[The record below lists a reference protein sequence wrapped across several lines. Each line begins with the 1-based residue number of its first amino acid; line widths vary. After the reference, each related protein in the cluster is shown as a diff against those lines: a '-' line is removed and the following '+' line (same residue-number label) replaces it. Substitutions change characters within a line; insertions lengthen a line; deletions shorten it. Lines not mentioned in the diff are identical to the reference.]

1 MNTKLVKT
9 IREAIALAGLK
20 DGMTISFHH
29 HLRNGDYVLNLV
41 MDEIAA
47 MGIRDL
53 TVNASALFDTHAPLL
68 DHIKNHIVRKV
79 QTNYISAGIGRQISA
94 GLMDEPV
101 EFRRD
106 AVEILLRDVQQ
117 LEIVIRRHI
126 AVAIDVV
133 ALVERLECNVLLV
146 VQIEHAHDAAFKA
159 VALVKFQRD
168 DLVLRIFRTLVFH
181 IESPPYGSDSSI
193 TRFREKCKSKIVGR
207 PSAGRFPSPAP
218 AA

>member
-68 DHIKNHIVRKV
+68 DHIKNHVVRKV

-101 EFRRD
+101 EFRTHHPHRCGLYRR
-106 AVEILLRDVQQ
+106 AMLRPHGKLHGKVRKIRLRQPWICVPGRDV
-117 LEIVIRRHI
+117 RKKGDRHH
-126 AVAIDVV
+126 
-133 ALVERLECNVLLV
+133 R
-146 VQIEHAHDAAFKA
+146 
-159 VALVKFQRD
+159 
-168 DLVLRIFRTLVFH
+168 
-181 IESPPYGSDSSI
+181 
-193 TRFREKCKSKIVGR
+193 
-207 PSAGRFPSPAP
+207 
-218 AA
+218 

>member
-1 MNTKLVKT
+1 MNTKLIKT

-68 DHIKNHIVRKV
+68 DHIKNHVVRKV

-101 EFRRD
+101 EFRTHGGRR
-106 AVEILLRDVQQ
+106 VILRW
-117 LEIVIRRHI
+117 
-126 AVAIDVV
+126 A
-133 ALVERLECNVLLV
+133 
-146 VQIEHAHDAAFKA
+146 
-159 VALVKFQRD
+159 
-168 DLVLRIFRTLVFH
+168 
-181 IESPPYGSDSSI
+181 SPPSMWPLSPRHAP
-193 TRFREKCKSKIVGR
+193 TAWETARESTED
-207 PSAGRFPSPAP
+207 PP
-218 AA
+218 AAALDMRSRTRCTQKGSRHHR

>member
-20 DGMTISFHH
+20 DGMTISFHP

-68 DHIKNHIVRKV
+68 DHIKNHVVRKV

-101 EFRRD
+101 EFRTHGGRPRD
-106 AVEILLRDVQQ
+106 IALGITPIDVAFIAAMLRPHGKLHGKVRKIRLRQPWICVPGRDV
-117 LEIVIRRHI
+117 RKKGDRHH
-126 AVAIDVV
+126 
-133 ALVERLECNVLLV
+133 R
-146 VQIEHAHDAAFKA
+146 
-159 VALVKFQRD
+159 
-168 DLVLRIFRTLVFH
+168 
-181 IESPPYGSDSSI
+181 
-193 TRFREKCKSKIVGR
+193 
-207 PSAGRFPSPAP
+207 
-218 AA
+218 

>member
-47 MGIRDL
+47 MGIRNL

-68 DHIKNHIVRKV
+68 DHIKNHVVQKV

-94 GLMDEPV
+94 AARV
-101 EFRRD
+101 
-106 AVEILLRDVQQ
+106 ILRW
-117 LEIVIRRHI
+117 
-126 AVAIDVV
+126 A
-133 ALVERLECNVLLV
+133 
-146 VQIEHAHDAAFKA
+146 
-159 VALVKFQRD
+159 
-168 DLVLRIFRTLVFH
+168 
-181 IESPPYGSDSSI
+181 SPPSMWPLSPRHAP
-193 TRFREKCKSKIVGR
+193 TAWETARESTEDL
-207 PSAGRFPSPAP
+207 P
-218 AA
+218 AAALDMRSRTRCTQKR

>member
-68 DHIKNHIVRKV
+68 DHIKNHVVRKV

-94 GLMDEPV
+94 GLMGEPV
-101 EFRRD
+101 EFRTHGGRPRDIALGITPIDDGSTIRLNFPAPTEERRKQLAKEVSKLGEDAKVAVRNVRRD
-106 AVEILLRDVQQ
+106 AMDKAKAMKKAGELTEDTQKTMEEDVQK
-117 LEIVIRRHI
+117 LTDKYIKNI
-126 AVAIDVV
+126 
-133 ALVERLECNVLLV
+133 
-146 VQIEHAHDAAFKA
+146 DAAVEEKQKEIMA
-159 VALVKFQRD
+159 V
-168 DLVLRIFRTLVFH
+168 
-181 IESPPYGSDSSI
+181 
-193 TRFREKCKSKIVGR
+193 
-207 PSAGRFPSPAP
+207 
-218 AA
+218 